1 MIQNMPEQLPASGR
15 KIAEYILENTQTVV
29 NSTVSDFGVKKS

>member
-1 MIQNMPEQLPASGR
+1 MIQNIPEQLPASGR
-15 KIAEYILENTQTVV
+15 KIAEYNLENPQTVV